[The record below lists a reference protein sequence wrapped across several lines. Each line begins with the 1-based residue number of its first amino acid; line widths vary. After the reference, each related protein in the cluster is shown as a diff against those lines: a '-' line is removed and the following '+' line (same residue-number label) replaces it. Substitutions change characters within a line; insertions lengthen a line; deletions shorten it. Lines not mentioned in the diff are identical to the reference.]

1 MSREERWSSPAA
13 RRLALTMPTL
23 CNTGAGGQVISYI
36 STYVKVDCDSDNP
49 SNCYCNSG
57 SSGEGGGATT
67 GTVISGSSC

>member
-1 MSREERWSSPAA
+1 
-13 RRLALTMPTL
+13 MPTL